1 MGLNESSHA
10 EDLLIAGGKPLP
22 AMTVEEEQR
31 GRRRRNWKGFYGS
44 VHDIVSQSGPCFEHM
59 GEETNVRYGLNQW
72 SYPCEVSPLYDAPK
86 VDRSRPDVWHP
97 P

>member
-22 AMTVEEEQR
+22 PMTAEEEQR

-44 VHDIVSQSGPCFEHM
+44 VHDIVSLARVL
-59 GEETNVRYGLNQW
+59 TVDTLVRQEL
-72 SYPCEVSPLYDAPK
+72 
-86 VDRSRPDVWHP
+86 R
-97 P
+97 